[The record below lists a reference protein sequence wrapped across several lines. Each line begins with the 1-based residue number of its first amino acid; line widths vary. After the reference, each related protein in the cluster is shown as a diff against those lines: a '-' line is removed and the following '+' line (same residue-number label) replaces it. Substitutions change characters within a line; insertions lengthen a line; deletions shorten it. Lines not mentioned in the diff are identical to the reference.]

1 VPEKLRRSSTLTLY
15 WEKGGLVC
23 EDYLTHERAA
33 LTPDLVDLL
42 ERFSKPTDPER
53 VVRGMEEKPAL
64 VSQAIRQLLAL
75 GFLKKGEDAAE
86 KALARWHW
94 GHAAKQ
100 YLFGTKDAH
109 QFFPI
114 PQRLAYAKRLMK
126 KSRQPALYKSYPA
139 KTKTR
144 LVRPEGYASE
154 ANATLS
160 RVRNCRDYSGRPISR
175 EALSEILFLAWG
187 EQGKI
192 HPKPWGTLL
201 EKTSYSGGNRHPVEV
216 YPIVVNV
223 EGLASGLYHYN
234 VRDHALEILKRG
246 NFGAVAR
253 RIGNRQ
259 EWIKGAAVHFLMTA
273 VWDRTMFKY
282 RHEYVS
288 RTIFCDVGH
297 LSQSMYVAAA
307 GLGLGACTTYAMNHS
322 PAEEFLGVD
331 GLDESCLSLSMV
343 GRPNLKPY

>member
-1 VPEKLRRSSTLTLY
+1 MPEKLRRSSTLTLY
-15 WEKGGLVC
+15 WEKEGLVC

-42 ERFSKPTDPER
+42 ERFSKPAASER
-53 VVRGMEEKPAL
+53 VIRNMGEKPAQ
-64 VSQAIRQLLAL
+64 VRQAIRQLLAL
-75 GFLKKGEDAAE
+75 GFLEKGVDAAE
-86 KALARWHW
+86 KRLARWHW

-100 YLFGTKDAH
+100 YIFGTKDAH
-109 QFFPI
+109 QFFPR

-126 KSRQPALYKSYPA
+126 ESRQPALYKSYPDKA
-139 KTKTR
+139 KTQ
-144 LVRPEGYASE
+144 LVSPAGFDSE

-175 EALSEILFLAWG
+175 EALSEILFLTWG

-192 HPKPWGTLL
+192 HPDPWGTLL

-234 VRDHALEILKRG
+234 VRDHSLEILSRG
-246 NFGAVAR
+246 DFSTIAR

-259 EWIKGAAVHFLMTA
+259 EWIK
-273 VWDRTMFKY
+273 R
-282 RHEYVS
+282 S
-288 RTIFCDVGH
+288 RGPLPNDGH
-297 LSQSMYVAAA
+297 LGQDYVQVPPRIRFPHDLLRRGAPLAEHVRRCGWPRSWGLHHIRDQS
-307 GLGLGACTTYAMNHS
+307 LTRRRI
-322 PAEEFLGVD
+322 P
-331 GLDESCLSLSMV
+331 ESKWI
-343 GRPNLKPY
+343 G